1 MTTQELIYDVE
12 VEFKEYVIYI
22 TDISNIILEYIKDNY
37 DCKIYKKDYSYLED
51 DIYKF
56 KIYFNYDFDHD
67 HEQLIIYLR
76 DNGYK
81 YAKSF

>member
-12 VEFKEYVIYI
+12 VEFKEYVIYLS
-22 TDISNIILEYIKDNY
+22 DISNSILEYIKDHY
-37 DCKIYKKDYSYLED
+37 DCEIYKKDYSTAN
-51 DIYKF
+51 IYNF
-56 KIYFNYDFDHD
+56 KIYFNYNGYDY
-67 HEQLIIYLR
+67 EQLIIYLR